1 MRTHSY
7 EFSRKGMY
15 GMHVVIFA
23 GGTLRPGKAV
33 QAAIASADFVIAA
46 DSGATSA
53 LQQGCTPAII
63 VGDFDSLD
71 ALTAQQLQEQGSRTV
86 PVHAEKDET
95 DTELAIQ
102 TAIEQGATSIT
113 ILGWLGGA
121 RFDHTM
127 ANILLLAGFET
138 VPIRLVDGPSVCW
151 LLRGPGVASFEG
163 QVDDLLSLLPLTGD
177 ATGVRTQG
185 LYYPLLGETLHFGKP
200 RGVSNVLTQ
209 EQVEVSLEEGL
220 LLIIH
225 TDIQEL
231 S

>member
-23 GGTLRPGKAV
+23 GAPLRQGKAV
-33 QAAIASADFVIAA
+33 QAAIAPGDLVMAA
-46 DSGATSA
+46 DRGAASA
-53 LQQGCTPAII
+53 LQHGCTPSII

-71 ALTAQQLQEQGSRTV
+71 PLTAQQLQEQGSRVV
-86 PVHAEKDET
+86 PVPAEKDET

-102 TAIEQGATSIT
+102 TAIEQGASVIT

-151 LLRGPGVASFEG
+151 LLGGPGWTSIEG
-163 QVDDLLSLLPLTGD
+163 QVDDLLSLLPLTND

-185 LYYPLLGETLHFGKP
+185 LYYPLHGETLHFGKP

-209 EQVEVSLEEGL
+209 EHAGVSLEAGL